1 LSGINIQQFYICK
14 IVSKKTGA
22 LSYSKVN
29 SIFTKIFVDM
39 NILIF
44 GATSGIGRAVAEK
57 YAAQGHKVAITGRRQ
72 EKLDEIK
79 AKNPEAYLP
88 IQHNIRDLETTQQL
102 IDKVHKEFG
111 PIDLIIVNAGIGKF
125 NLELD
130 WEVCESVLK
139 TNILGVTKALTTAY
153 NYFREQGKGHLVNVS
168 SVASLLGNGA
178 NPSYNASKAF
188 QANFVEGLWMKAQK
202 SKRTKIAVTDIR
214 PGFVDTKLA
223 QGETFWKADVDTAAT
238 QIVSAINK
246 KKKIA
251 YITKRWCLV
260 AWLLKRNECLNFC

>member
-1 LSGINIQQFYICK
+1 
-14 IVSKKTGA
+14 
-22 LSYSKVN
+22 
-29 SIFTKIFVDM
+29 M

-44 GATSGIGRAVAEK
+44 GATSGIGRALAEQ
-57 YAAQGHKVAITGRRQ
+57 YATAGHRITITGRRQ

-79 AKNPEAYLP
+79 KTNPDAYLP
-88 IQHNIRDLETTQQL
+88 VKHNIRDLEETPEV
-102 IDKVHKEFG
+102 IEKAHEHFG
-111 PIDLIIVNAGIGKF
+111 PLDLIIVNAGIGKF

-130 WEVCESVLK
+130 WQVCESVLK
-139 TNILGVTKALTTAY
+139 TNIMGVSKALIDSY
-153 NYFREQGKGHLVNVS
+153 NYFRQQGRGHLVNVS

-223 QGETFWKADVDTAAT
+223 QGETFWKASVDKAAR
-238 QIVSAINK
+238 QIIQAIDK
-246 KKKIA
+246 KKKVA
-251 YITKRWCLV
+251 YITKRWTLV
-260 AWLLKRNECLNFC
+260 AWLLRRMPAFVLKKF